1 MRKRYLFFSSL
12 LLIGSGVSSFLT
24 IFSIPKH
31 PQLLTVNE
39 EGEEQPL
46 VCYQGEPQHVLDR
59 NGELNVLVWNIYKQ
73 NRGEWASAL
82 TGFSSDA
89 DLLLL
94 QEASMN
100 EPLKQWIAQNN
111 WDGAQANAFRVLGES
126 TGVLNLSKLMPSL
139 ACAYTEV
146 EPWLRLP
153 KSGIYAEYPLSTG
166 ETLASVNLHAVNF
179 TYGTAEYEAQLGR
192 LLDRLAHHQ
201 GPIILAGD
209 FNSWSS
215 RRMHVLTH
223 ALSDIGL
230 REVAFDPDNRI
241 TFFND
246 LPLDHVF
253 YRGLTLNSA
262 RVPETQAS
270 DHNPMLVSFSLTK
283 EQQ

>member
-31 PQLLTVNE
+31 PQLLTIND

-46 VCYQGEPQHVLDR
+46 VCYQGHPEQAVDR
-59 NGELNVLVWNIYKQ
+59 AGQLNVLVWNIYKQ
-73 NRGEWASAL
+73 NRDNWAQAL
-82 TGFSSDA
+82 TQYSQQA
-89 DLLLL
+89 DLLFL
-94 QEASMN
+94 QEASMT
-100 EPLKQWIAQNN
+100 EPLKNWISANN

-126 TGVLNLSKLMPSL
+126 TGVLNLSKVMPKL

-153 KSGIYAEYPLSTG
+153 KSGIYAEYPLSNG

-179 TYGTAEYEAQLGR
+179 TYGTAEYEAQIER
-192 LLDRLAHHQ
+192 LLERLGHHR

-215 RRMHVLTH
+215 RRMHILTQAFH
-223 ALSDIGL
+223 KIGL
-230 REVAFDPDNRI
+230 EEVSFSPDNRV
-241 TFFND
+241 TFFNG
-246 LPLDHVF
+246 LALDHVF
-253 YRGLTLNSA
+253 YRGLDLVNAEAPKSD
-262 RVPETQAS
+262 AS
-270 DHNPMLVSFSLTK
+270 DHNPLQVAFRLR
-283 EQQ
+283 